1 MAGKVIPFPQ
11 RGPGPEPDPARG
23 FEELT
28 RARDQAEA
36 LVIRGLLE
44 SHGLRV
50 VLRTHVAPS
59 VHPFTVGDQGEVRIL
74 VPHPDLPEGRRLLA
88 RFAPGPAGS

>member
-1 MAGKVIPFPQ
+1 MAGKVIPFP
-11 RGPGPEPDPARG
+11 RPGPEPDPPQD

-50 VLRTHVAPS
+50 AVRTHVAPS

-74 VPHPDLPEGRRLLA
+74 VPRSDLPQGRRLLLA
-88 RFAPGPAGS
+88 RIAPGS